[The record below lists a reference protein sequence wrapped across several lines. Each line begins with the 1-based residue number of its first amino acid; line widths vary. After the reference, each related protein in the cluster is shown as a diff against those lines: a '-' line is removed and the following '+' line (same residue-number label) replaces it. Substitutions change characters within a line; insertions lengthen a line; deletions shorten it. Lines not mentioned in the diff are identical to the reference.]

1 MLELNAA
8 PATNTTDL
16 IKDTSEA
23 TFMADVV
30 DASQDIPVI
39 VAFWSPMMPQSK
51 QILPMLE
58 AEVTAARGAVKLC
71 KANADENQAIA
82 AQLRIQSVPTVY
94 AFYKGQPLD
103 GFQGNVPQAQIKAF
117 FEKVVQA
124 AGGDMSGGL
133 DEAIEQAEQMLEA
146 GEVNDAAQVFVA
158 VLDEDPN
165 QPRAI
170 AGLANSYMALGDIVN
185 AKATLDAAPDAV
197 ASAPEITAVRA
208 RIELTEAS
216 AGAGELTT
224 LQAAVDATPDDHQ
237 VRFDLALAQIG
248 AGDNDAAI
256 ESLLE
261 IFRRDR
267 EWNDDAARQQLFKLF
282 DAMGP
287 KDPATA
293 KGRRRL
299 SSMIF
304 S

>member
-1 MLELNAA
+1 
-8 PATNTTDL
+8 
-16 IKDTSEA
+16 
-23 TFMADVV
+23 
-30 DASQDIPVI
+30 
-39 VAFWSPMMPQSK
+39 
-51 QILPMLE
+51 
-58 AEVTAARGAVKLC
+58 
-71 KANADENQAIA
+71 
-82 AQLRIQSVPTVY
+82 
-94 AFYKGQPLD
+94 
-103 GFQGNVPQAQIKAF
+103 
-117 FEKVVQA
+117 
-124 AGGDMSGGL
+124 MSGGL

-197 ASAPEITAVRA
+197 ANAPEITAVRA

-237 VRFDLALAQIG
+237 ARFDLALAQIG

-256 ESLLE
+256 DSLLE

-267 EWNDDAARQQLFKLF
+267 EWNEDAARQQLFKLF